1 MLSYGLWTPD
11 YTNVSKELCS
21 WNDHP
26 HGQIC
31 SEIETWL
38 QHDRKHEGI
47 FQSAF
52 LRTAGLIQPRVTPRQ
67 GVSTMQRYRRN
78 LSRREGPN
86 DGCREARKRMQP
98 KKKDRAQASHK
109 QQWAAHMLLGPEWS
123 SSSRRAMHRGAF
135 YSMLKLKLTTTKT
148 LGKKKLRSETRH
160 SWSWTLCTGG

>member
-11 YTNVSKELCS
+11 YTNASKELCS

-38 QHDRKHEGI
+38 QHDRKHEGV

-52 LRTAGLIQPRVTPRQ
+52 LRTVGLIQPRVTPRQ
-67 GVSTMQRYRRN
+67 GVSTMQRYRQN

-98 KKKDRAQASHK
+98 KKRTVPKLHTNNSGRLICSWDLNGVQA
-109 QQWAAHMLLGPEWS
+109 ADV
-123 SSSRRAMHRGAF
+123 RRIGVPF
-135 YSMLKLKLTTTKT
+135 
-148 LGKKKLRSETRH
+148 TR
-160 SWSWTLCTGG
+160 C